1 MIRLFVLCAVFLLT
15 QVVFAAAITARSWLV
30 ADEHGRIIQESNS
43 DAVRSIASITKLMTA
58 MIVLDAQQ
66 NPEEQITKYTR
77 RELLQL
83 ALVHSDNGAAQAL
96 CDNYPGGRASCIAAL
111 NAKAQ
116 TLGLANTRF
125 IEPTGLSVFNV
136 STARE
141 LVKMITASLAYAE
154 IVTAGHTSQLTVR
167 IKRRLMTFRNTNP
180 LVNAAGP
187 VVVSKTG
194 FTNAAGGCLVMI
206 TDTIYG
212 RRTVVVLGSK
222 NTRTRIPEA
231 EAIAKLR

>member
-1 MIRLFVLCAVFLLT
+1 MIRPFVICAVFLLSQWT
-15 QVVFAAAITARSWLV
+15 AAATITARSWLV
-30 ADEHGRIIQESNS
+30 ADEHGEIIQESNP
-43 DAVRSIASITKLMTA
+43 DAVRSIASITKLVTA
-58 MIVLDAQQ
+58 MVVLDARQ
-66 NPEEQITKYTR
+66 NPDERINNYTR

-83 ALVHSDNGAAQAL
+83 ALVHSDNGAAQSL

-111 NAKAQ
+111 NAKAH
-116 TLGLANTRF
+116 TLGLPNTRF

-141 LVKMITASLAYAE
+141 LVKLIAASLAYAE
-154 IVTAGHTSQLTVR
+154 IVAAGHTSQLTVR

-180 LVNAAGP
+180 LVSATGP

-194 FTNAAGGCLVMI
+194 FTNSAGGCLVMI
-206 TDTIYG
+206 TDTVYG

-231 EAIAKLR
+231 EAIARLR

>member
-1 MIRLFVLCAVFLLT
+1 MIRLFVICAVFLLS
-15 QVVFAAAITARSWLV
+15 QWAAATPITARSWLV
-30 ADEHGRIIQESNS
+30 ADEHGEIIQESNP
-43 DAVRSIASITKLMTA
+43 DMVRSIASITKLMTA

-66 NPEEQITKYTR
+66 NQDERINNYTR

-96 CDNYPGGRASCIAAL
+96 CDNYPGGRASCVEAL

-116 TLGLANTRF
+116 QLGLPNTRF

-141 LVKMITASLAYAE
+141 LVKMITASLSYAE
-154 IVTAGHTSQLTVR
+154 IVAAGHTSQLTVR
-167 IKRRLMTFRNTNP
+167 LKKRLLTFHNTNP
-180 LVNAAGP
+180 LVSATGP

-194 FTNAAGGCLVMI
+194 FTNAAGGCLAMI
-206 TDTIYG
+206 TDTVYG
-212 RRTVVVLGSK
+212 RRTVIVLGSK
-222 NTRTRIPEA
+222 NTHTRIPEA
-231 EAIAKLR
+231 EAIARLR

>member
-1 MIRLFVLCAVFLLT
+1 MIRSLVLCAVFLLS

-30 ADEHGRIIQESNS
+30 ADEHGQIIQGSNP
-43 DAVRSIASITKLMTA
+43 DTVRSIASITKLMTA
-58 MIVLDAQQ
+58 MVVLDAQQ
-66 NPEEQITKYTR
+66 NPDEQINNHTR

-83 ALVHSDNGAAQAL
+83 ALVHSDNQAAHTL
-96 CDNYPGGRASCIAAL
+96 CNNYPGGKASCIAAL

-116 TLGLANTRF
+116 TLGLPNTKF

-141 LVKMITASLAYAE
+141 LVKLITASLAYAE
-154 IVTAGHTSQLTVR
+154 IVAAGHTSQLTVR
-167 IKRRLMTFRNTNP
+167 INRRLQPFNNTNP
-180 LVNAAGP
+180 LVSAAGP

-194 FTNAAGGCLVMI
+194 FTMAAGGCLAMI
-206 TDTIYG
+206 INTIYG
-212 RRTVVVLGSK
+212 RRTVIVLGSK
-222 NTRTRIPEA
+222 NMRTRIPEA